1 MTGRLSWDAWY
12 TLLADFI
19 GQRSKDPR
27 TQVGA
32 VIVRPDKTIA
42 AAGYNGFPRAIEDM
56 PELLNDRDAKYKRV
70 IHAEMN
76 AILTAKEPLTGYTLY
91 TSLCPCERCAAHVV
105 QAGITKVVYPHINPS
120 IAARWAGKIDFD
132 TAQQIFFEAGVT
144 QVRIDA
150 GLAVVPDNVQT
161 L

>member
-1 MTGRLSWDAWY
+1 MRLPWDAWY

-42 AAGYNGFPRAIEDM
+42 ATGYNGFPRAIEDK

-76 AILTAKEPLTGYTLY
+76 AILTAKEPLNGYTLY
-91 TSLCPCERCAAHVV
+91 TSLHPCDRCAAHVV
-105 QAGITKVVYPHINPS
+105 QAGIKKVVFPHLTPPMLE
-120 IAARWAGKIDFD
+120 RWAGKIDFD
-132 TAQQIFFEAGVT
+132 TAKAIFAEAGVEVV
-144 QVRIDA
+144 QIDA
-150 GLAVVPDNVQT
+150 GMKVMQ
-161 L
+161 